1 MQLFLSLDFDD
12 MDEITTYLGDL
23 SKDQIFQLGL
33 SLGLNFHTLMET
45 RDVAPQS
52 RYLTDMLASWF
63 RKQDKVLD
71 KSGPP
76 TWRSLAKALRS
87 KSVRQNGIAAII
99 EQEKQL

>member
-23 SKDQIFQLGL
+23 SKGQIFQSGL

-99 EQEKQL
+99 EQKKQL

>member
-1 MQLFLSLDFDD
+1 MHLDLDD
-12 MDEITTYLGDL
+12 MRDATFYLCDL
-23 SKDQIFQLGL
+23 NKDQIYQLGL
-33 SLGLNFHTLMET
+33 SLGLNACTLMET
-45 RDVAPQS
+45 RDIASQS

-76 TWRSLAKALRS
+76 TWRSLTKALRD
-87 KSVRQNGIAAII
+87 KPVRQNGIAAII

>member
-1 MQLFLSLDFDD
+1 MHLDFDD
-12 MDEITTYLGDL
+12 MHEATSYLRPLG
-23 SKDQIFQLGL
+23 KDQIYQLGL
-33 SLGLNFHTLMET
+33 SLGLNALTLDDT
-45 RDVAPQS
+45 KDTSSRS
-52 RYLTDMLASWF
+52 RYLCDVLECWF
-63 RKQDKVLD
+63 RKQDTVLV

>member
-33 SLGLNFHTLMET
+33 SLGLNALTLDDT
-45 RDVAPQS
+45 KDTSSRS
-52 RYLTDMLASWF
+52 RYLCDVLECWF
-63 RKQDKVLD
+63 CKQDKVID

-87 KSVRQNGIAAII
+87 KSVRQNGIAANI